1 MPKPGKPGFGGDMD
15 FSSIAPREK
24 TGRPGLRR
32 AFFRFGRKRG
42 ASEGLI
48 APCVH
53 GAPFDRLRHAAAMS
67 LRL

>member
-1 MPKPGKPGFGGDMD
+1 MPKPGKPGFGGHGLLIHRSQRKDRK
-15 FSSIAPREK
+15 ARRK
-24 TGRPGLRR
+24 PGL
-32 AFFRFGRKRG
+32 FRFGRKRG
-42 ASEGLI
+42 ASDGMI